1 MAANNR
7 PQIKEEANKMI
18 EILFIIG
25 GLCFLLG
32 VVYPVCAILAYP
44 IYRLVGGD
52 MKFVEYM
59 RNL

>member
-1 MAANNR
+1 
-7 PQIKEEANKMI
+7 MI
-18 EILFIIG
+18 EVLFIIG
-25 GLCFLLG
+25 VLCFLLG